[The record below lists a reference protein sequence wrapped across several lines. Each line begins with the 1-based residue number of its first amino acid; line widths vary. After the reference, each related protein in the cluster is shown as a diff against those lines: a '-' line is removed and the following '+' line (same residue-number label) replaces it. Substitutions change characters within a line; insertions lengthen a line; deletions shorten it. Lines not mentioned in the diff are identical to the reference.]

1 MENTKAILPLSSPS
15 ESLVPDGESLIS
27 ALLCDVSQQLQ
38 IAIQNMLK
46 MTSEIDQTS
55 AEIMEEIEKSKESA
69 GVKNK
74 ILEEE
79 KERFQK
85 AAIAVLEMLN
95 GSDIN

>member
-1 MENTKAILPLSSPS
+1 MENTKAILALSSPS
-15 ESLVPDGESLIS
+15 ESLAPEAESQIS
-27 ALLCDVSQQLQ
+27 SLLCDVSQQLQ

-46 MTSEIDQTS
+46 MTSEIDETS

-95 GSDIN
+95 GSNVN